1 MSLIA
6 TQPVEGE
13 ILDTTEYQIWEDKDL
28 EQPDGSTISIK
39 NLIGSFSISRLER
52 ENENIDRDIESS
64 QERKKANDSKIAAI
78 NSLKDVK

>member
-52 ENENIDRDIESS
+52 ENENLDRQIESL
-64 QERKKANDSKIAAI
+64 KANKTANTAKIAAI